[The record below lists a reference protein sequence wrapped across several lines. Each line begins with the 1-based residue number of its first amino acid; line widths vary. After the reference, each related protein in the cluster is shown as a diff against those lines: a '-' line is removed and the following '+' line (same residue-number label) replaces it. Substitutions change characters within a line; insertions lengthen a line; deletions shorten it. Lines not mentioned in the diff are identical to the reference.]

1 MEGFVLFDECVDFDV
16 VSYNS
21 MVTGLGRTGQV
32 DEARAL
38 FDKMPE
44 RSVATWS
51 TMISVYVRNGSDQE
65 PLD

>member
-51 TMISVYVRNGSDQE
+51 TMISVYARNGRDQE